1 MAEPDVAV
9 AHAELL
15 GIAVDLVHSTGALI
29 RQSWDADAPGELD
42 VSVKSSPTD
51 LVTAVDQRAEQ
62 HLLGELARR
71 RPGDAVLA
79 EEGGERA
86 GTTGVRWLV
95 DPIDGTVNFYYG
107 IPQYAV
113 SVAAEVAG
121 ETVVGAVHN
130 PVSGETFLALRGAG
144 AWLGSRPLAA
154 TGRAASLDVAVVGV
168 GFGYDSARRGAQGR
182 IAAAVLPRV
191 GNLRRLGSAALDLC
205 YVAAGRL
212 DGYYEQGLNPWDI
225 AAGALI
231 AAEAGAV
238 VTGLRGNP
246 PGEAI
251 TVAATPAI
259 AGELVTLLEELGAD
273 AV

>member
-1 MAEPDVAV
+1 MAESDVAV

-51 LVTAVDQRAEQ
+51 LVTAVDKRAEQ
-62 HLLGELARR
+62 HLLAELARR

-79 EEGGERA
+79 EEGGA
-86 GTTGVRWLV
+86 HPGTTEVRWLL

-121 ETVVGAVHN
+121 RTVAGAVHN

-154 TGRAASLDVAVVGV
+154 TGRAGSLDVAVVGV

-238 VTGLRGNP
+238 VTGLRGAP
-246 PGEAI
+246 PGAAI
-251 TVAATPAI
+251 TVAAAPAI
-259 AGELVTLLEELGAD
+259 AAELVTLLEELGAD
-273 AV
+273 EV